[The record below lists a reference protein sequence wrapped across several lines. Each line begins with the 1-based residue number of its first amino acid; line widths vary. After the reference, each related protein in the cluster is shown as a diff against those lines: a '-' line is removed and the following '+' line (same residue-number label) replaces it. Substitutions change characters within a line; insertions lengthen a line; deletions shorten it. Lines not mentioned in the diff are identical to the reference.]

1 MNENDHRA
9 YAESDEIELDLRQIL
24 AVLKKWGKLIVIMSL
39 VLALCAGVI
48 SKLLIRPVYQAKSLV
63 LITKA
68 ADKPQANLQN
78 KSLEDVVATA
88 TRMPALTMN
97 NYQSQIKS
105 QDLMT
110 RVAELINFNG
120 GAGQLAGMI
129 STSINKDANTIEIT
143 VQNAD
148 PQLASQIVNTL
159 AAEYQ
164 KMINEKDRESMN
176 RSISFLQEQMSIT
189 DKELQTVTKQLSE
202 FYQQP
207 RGVAVVEAEFKS
219 LSDNLTAYESRLKD
233 VQVEVDRLY
242 AGVVTL
248 EQELQAT
255 PRTVVTTISSGQLH
269 YADWEEANPL
279 YTSLA
284 EQLTK
289 KRAELAEKQ
298 SEAGSLGAMII
309 PMKGQLDS
317 LQAEMVI
324 KKTEQDKLDR
334 ELQRIKG
341 TAETLAK
348 KEIEI
353 KISQSVDT
361 GDASVMVLSEATIP
375 AAPVK
380 PNIKLN
386 IAIVLVISLMLFT
399 LLAFVKEY
407 LDNTRENSED
417 MNRHPGLQ

>member
-375 AAPVK
+375 TAPVK